1 MPVDM
6 TKLENLLRYW
16 IDSKQREQIAID
28 ARREI
33 EDRLVS
39 ILGVDP
45 SDEGTDTRTIGL
57 YDVKIVNRLTRK
69 VDSDKIQEIATEQ
82 GLSEHLSQLLRWK
95 PEINMTVWKR
105 ADERITKPL
114 LGAVTTTPGRP
125 SFTITRN

>member
-1 MPVDM
+1 M
-6 TKLENLLRYW
+6 LENLSQSW
-16 IDSKQREQIAID
+16 INAKQTEQASID
-28 ARREI
+28 TRRAI
-33 EDRLVS
+33 EDELVRL
-39 ILGVDP
+39 LAVD
-45 SDEGTDTRTIGL
+45 SSEEGTDTRTIGL

-69 VDSDKIQEIATEQ
+69 VDSDKIQEIAAEN

>member
-1 MPVDM
+1 MSM
-6 TKLENLLRYW
+6 LENLSQSW
-16 IDSKQREQIAID
+16 INAKQTEQAAID
-28 ARREI
+28 TRRAI
-33 EDRLVS
+33 EDELVRL
-39 ILGVDP
+39 LAVD
-45 SDEGTDTRTIGL
+45 SSEEGTDTRTIGL

-69 VDSDKIQEIATEQ
+69 VDSDKIQEIAAEN

-125 SFTITRN
+125 SFTITKN